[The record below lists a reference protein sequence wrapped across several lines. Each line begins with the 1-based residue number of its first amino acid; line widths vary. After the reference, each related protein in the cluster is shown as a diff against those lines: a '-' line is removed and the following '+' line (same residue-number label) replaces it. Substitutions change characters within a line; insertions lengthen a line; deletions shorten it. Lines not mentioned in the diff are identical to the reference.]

1 MAKRRKTT
9 LTRRRQTSLA
19 AAGKRKTTR
28 RRSSR
33 RRGMMA
39 ELFSASTATAAV
51 KGIALGAAG
60 GMLAGGVHRLV
71 KDKNAGIRI
80 GTGLVASFLTYS
92 VGNFPNMAAGM
103 AGAFAALESQGLY
116 SKFMADGD
124 QYMDY
129 ADASA
134 LNEMPVYLNEAGE
147 PVYLNEDIDLAEE
160 IYLSQGIYPQYNTN
174 Y

>member
-1 MAKRRKTT
+1 MAKRKKTT
-9 LTRRRQTSLA
+9 TRRRRSLA
-19 AAGKRKTTR
+19 AAPRKHTR
-28 RRSSR
+28 RRSTR

-51 KGIALGAAG
+51 KSIALGAAG

-71 KDKNAGIRI
+71 KDKNAGMRI
-80 GTGLVASFLTYS
+80 GTGLVVSFLTYS

-103 AGAFAALESQGLY
+103 AGAFAALESDGLY
-116 SKFMADGD
+116 GKLMAEGN
-124 QYMDY
+124 YTDY

-147 PVYLNEDIDLAEE
+147 PVYLNEDINLAEE
-160 IYLSQGIYPQYNTN
+160 VYLSQGIYPQYDTQ

>member
-1 MAKRRKTT
+1 MAKRKRKHTPS
-9 LTRRRQTSLA
+9 RRRHSLA
-19 AAGKRKTTR
+19 AAGTRKHTR
-28 RRSSR
+28 RRSR
-33 RRGMMA
+33 RRGMMS

-51 KGIALGAAG
+51 KSIALGAAG

-71 KDKNAGIRI
+71 KDKNAGMRI
-80 GTGLVASFLTYS
+80 GTGLVVSFLTYS

-103 AGAFAALESQGLY
+103 AGAFAALESDGLY
-116 SKFMADGD
+116 GKLMAEGD
-124 QYMDY
+124 LTYY

-147 PVYLNEDIDLAEE
+147 PVYLNEDINLAEE
-160 IYLSQGIYPQYNTN
+160 VDLSQGIYPQYDTQ